1 MGLGWYE
8 GQGLGASDGSNA
20 REGGLPWLRMVQTL
34 ARDIHTPHPIAAA
47 GSGSGGGNE
56 EDTGGDSDGGGS
68 SAYEAVATRLAGAM
82 VLTMQDSLVWS
93 LTLPATP
100 TSTSTPLSSASATS
114 LSSRVGDGVKGEG
127 EVEGGDVVLRMGQ
140 IVPVICH
147 VGGESH
153 QQLMVLSAKVLS
165 IETITAT
172 NNNNSSTVYY
182 TMQFLCDHSIEKVSE
197 SQQRDDKSIIDY
209 RHADLL
215 TDYSYSLRSAPP
227 TTAS

>member
-1 MGLGWYE
+1 MITLLHSPSSVSLGWYE
-8 GQGLGASDGSNA
+8 GQGLGASDGSNE
-20 REGGLPWLRMVQTL
+20 RGGGLPWLRMVQKL
-34 ARDIHTPHPIAAA
+34 ARDIHTPHHTAA
-47 GSGSGGGNE
+47 GNGSGGGNG
-56 EDTGGDSDGGGS
+56 EDMGGDSDGGGS

-127 EVEGGDVVLRMGQ
+127 EIEGGDVVLRMGQ

-172 NNNNSSTVYY
+172 NNNNNNNNNTTYY
-182 TMQFLCDHSIEKVSE
+182 TMQFLCDHSIERVSE
-197 SQQRDDKSIIDY
+197 SQ
-209 RHADLL
+209 
-215 TDYSYSLRSAPP
+215 LREDNSFIN
-227 TTAS
+227 